1 MDVCWGVQMVNG
13 EIVPEA
19 NIKIEKKNT
28 KKSPSG
34 ADIEQAKV
42 ANERLL
48 EAQKVGIFM
57 QLRID

>member
-1 MDVCWGVQMVNG
+1 MVNG

-57 QLRID
+57 QLRIDWIF